1 MESIQNTNTK
11 DYHHSLIENDNN
23 NNNNNNNNT
32 THACGSIW
40 LPDQKYVAKGF
51 NSSINFVCDMNN
63 LPQLFNTDPEVNQ
76 FVKEKVLLGAI
87 GFAIHGEK
95 PKKMS
100 FKLSCAS
107 TTELAGSVVCG
118 LSLYVQIIN
127 NSPAYFVKIFV
138 SYKNSESNNNFSR
151 RTIHVDNN
159 SNSSQKFADDNSTE
173 IILPLESN
181 DISPL
186 RNSFQF
192 DIEYIREFLS
202 SSSSSSNSTAAGG
215 GDTKSSLN
223 SLGSVVYLLRVR
235 LIQKITGRTEI
246 ISPKGWDIEIPIE
259 LGSVV
264 RLQGGNATI
273 GVFGSGLIIEES
285 AYKSNDP
292 SSQKESEI
300 PSSSSPS
307 SPSSSSSSSSSCCF
321 SFQVLKFEFKSKS
334 ALMSY
339 PVASSF
345 TSIRYPS
352 TYARIEAMLSNYR
365 SWMNLKLKYQ
375 LPSIFKIIFDND
387 SISTYERIFSMLM
400 KVLY

>member
-1 MESIQNTNTK
+1 
-11 DYHHSLIENDNN
+11 
-23 NNNNNNNNT
+23 
-32 THACGSIW
+32 
-40 LPDQKYVAKGF
+40 
-51 NSSINFVCDMNN
+51 MNN
-63 LPQLFNTDPEVNQ
+63 LPKLFNTDPDINQ
-76 FVKEKVLLGAI
+76 FVKEKVLVGSI
-87 GFAIHGEK
+87 GFSIHGEK

-100 FKLSCAS
+100 FKLSSAS
-107 TTELAGSVVCG
+107 TTDLAGSVVCG

-127 NSPAYFVKIFV
+127 NSPAYFVKILV
-138 SYKNSESNNNFSR
+138 SYKNSENYNNFSR

-159 SNSSQKFADDNSTE
+159 SKSSQKFADENSTE

-181 DISPL
+181 NISPIH
-186 RNSFQF
+186 NSFQF

-202 SSSSSSNSTAAGG
+202 SSSSSSTSVGGGGGVGG

-246 ISPKGWDIEIPIE
+246 TPPKGWDIEIPIE

-273 GVFGSGLIIEES
+273 GVFGSGIIIEES
-285 AYKSNDP
+285 AYKSNP
-292 SSQKESEI
+292 LSQQESNI
-300 PSSSSPS
+300 QSSSPPLS
-307 SPSSSSSSSSSCCF
+307 ASSSSSSSSSSSCF

-365 SWMNLKLKYQ
+365 RWMNLKLKYQ

-387 SISTYERIFSMLM
+387 SISTYERIFSMLI
-400 KVLY
+400 KVLYLRTLIFLYYV